1 MAVKDPTKRT
11 RIESFRR
18 HDSDTGSSE
27 VQVALLTA
35 RIRHLTEH
43 LKQFP
48 KDHATRRG
56 LLRLV
61 GRQKALLRYLARTN
75 AAGYR
80 ELIERLGIRG

>member
-1 MAVKDPTKRT
+1 MAVKDPTKPDRIAEFRT
-11 RIESFRR
+11 
-18 HDSDTGSSE
+18 HDKDTGSTE
-27 VQVALLTA
+27 VQIAILTG

-61 GRQKALLRYLARTN
+61 GRQKALLRYFVRKN
-75 AAGYR
+75 PAGYR
-80 ELIERLGIRG
+80 ELIQRLGIRG